1 MLSSGETHLAYA
13 SGDLKIDAFHL
24 YFERF
29 PALVLQRV
37 AVGARGA
44 RAVSQGKAQDA
55 PFLYG
60 PTWLLLKP
68 QRHGMHR
75 PVLCS
80 MLGGAYR
87 VVKPRA
93 PTSAATS
100 GLRADRRFRLGARF
114 LLPKMH
120 QRRAPFNNETRRRP
134 RKINRSAEGYSPSS
148 GKRIMVA
155 SRPGPT
161 PIEEIRQP
169 TSSSRRRMYA
179 CAASGSSSKLR
190 HPVTSSLQ
198 PGTIS

>member
-1 MLSSGETHLAYA
+1 M
-13 SGDLKIDAFHL
+13 SGDLKITAFHL

-29 PALVLQRV
+29 PALVLRRV

-44 RAVSQGKAQDA
+44 RAVSQGKAQDS

-60 PTWLLLKP
+60 PTWLLLRP
-68 QRHGMHR
+68 QRHGMRR

-114 LLPKMH
+114 FIPKMH
-120 QRRAPFNNETRRRP
+120 QRRAPHNGSATSASKNQSLCRGLLPQQRETDNGRLAARANP
-134 RKINRSAEGYSPSS
+134 NRGNSA
-148 GKRIMVA
+148 A
-155 SRPGPT
+155 
-161 PIEEIRQP
+161 
-169 TSSSRRRMYA
+169 
-179 CAASGSSSKLR
+179 
-190 HPVTSSLQ
+190 H
-198 PGTIS
+198 

>member
-1 MLSSGETHLAYA
+1 MSD
-13 SGDLKIDAFHL
+13 DLKITAFHL

-29 PALVLQRV
+29 PALVLRRV

-60 PTWLLLKP
+60 PTWLLLRP
-68 QRHGMHR
+68 QQHGMRR

-114 LLPKMH
+114 FIA
-120 QRRAPFNNETRRRP
+120 QNA
-134 RKINRSAEGYSPSS
+134 
-148 GKRIMVA
+148 
-155 SRPGPT
+155 PT
-161 PIEEIRQP
+161 PHP
-169 TSSSRRRMYA
+169 TLWERDVGLEKSTAQQRVTPP
-179 CAASGSSSKLR
+179 AAGN
-190 HPVTSSLQ
+190 
-198 PGTIS
+198 G